1 MPDSTCVPRKLEV
14 LHAAGQPQK
23 DILALEFRLNVLNI
37 TTGFGVWGLV
47 LISNV
52 FIIAAVHELGFRV

>member
-1 MPDSTCVPRKLEV
+1 M
-14 LHAAGQPQK
+14 LHAAGQPQN

-37 TTGFGVWGLV
+37 TTGFGVWGSV

-52 FIIAAVHELGFRV
+52 FIIAAVPELGFRV

>member
-1 MPDSTCVPRKLEV
+1 MKSLLHRK
-14 LHAAGQPQK
+14 K
-23 DILALEFRLNVLNI
+23 RNALSLTT